1 MKQGYPTGTP
11 ALVACHSELLGKP
24 LPGRWVNRN
33 IPALR
38 WYRWMTPFG
47 RPPLWGYV
55 PRGTPTT
62 KERNSVSEGSGVA
75 QAREHSSRSFFDRF
89 AGRSSEFVSRA
100 PFFGFC
106 VLLVVVW
113 APTYF
118 LVGNFD
124 TYQLII
130 NTPTTII
137 TFLLVALLQNTQKR
151 NEQALQHKLNALA
164 DGLKEDL

>member
-1 MKQGYPTGTP
+1 L
-11 ALVACHSELLGKP
+11 AVE
-24 LPGRWVNRN
+24 NRT
-33 IPALR
+33 IP
-38 WYRWMTPFG
+38 PD
-47 RPPLWGYV
+47 
-55 PRGTPTT
+55 T
-62 KERNSVSEGSGVA
+62 KEWQSMSEGSGVA
-75 QAREHSSRSFFDRF
+75 RAREESNRSFFDRF

-100 PFFGFC
+100 PFTFC
-106 VLLVVVW
+106 VLLVVAW

-151 NEQALQHKLNALA
+151 GEKALQRKLDAVA
-164 DGLKEDL
+164 DGLADLMEHFAEEDPERRAAKEDLSGDIEDLRAAVGLEGEM